1 MSLLELFCH
10 VDDFRKAFQPY
21 WYKHLH
27 SSGERMRSSRLSPS
41 EIMTLLILF
50 HKSHYRNFKA
60 FYTQYVMVHPDNEFK
75 GLVSYNRFVE
85 LMPSGTAPLL
95 FYLLQ
100 CKGSCSGIA
109 FVDATSIKVCH
120 THWPT

>member
-21 WYKHLH
+21 WYRHLL
-27 SSGERMRSSRLSPS
+27 SSGDIQRVRPSRLSPS

-60 FYTQYVMVHPDNEFK
+60 F
-75 GLVSYNRFVE
+75 
-85 LMPSGTAPLL
+85 
-95 FYLLQ
+95 
-100 CKGSCSGIA
+100 
-109 FVDATSIKVCH
+109 
-120 THWPT
+120 